1 MVMNR
6 RRIVSGVLKSA
17 AALVGAVALIAAAWT
32 TGTVQ
37 EATATVEMT
46 NQLTFTSDTVV
57 IGVGET
63 VEFRNTS
70 ALVHTVTGD
79 PSRASLDASVHLPDG
94 AEPFHSGRMKPGEA
108 FSHTFESTGTYRYFC
123 VPHEGAKMRGVVV
136 VRDREDMR
144 E

>member
-1 MVMNR
+1 MERNR
-6 RRIVSGVLKSA
+6 RHAASAIVKSA
-17 AALVGAVALIAAAWT
+17 AALAGAVALIAAAAT
-32 TGTVQ
+32 SPSG
-37 EATATVEMT
+37 EAAVTVEMT
-46 NQLTFTSDTVV
+46 NQLTFTSDSVV

-63 VEFRNTS
+63 VKFRNTS

-79 PSRASLDASVHLPDG
+79 PSRASLDASVHLPEG
-94 AEPFHSGRMKPGEA
+94 AESFHSGRMKPGES
-108 FSHTFESTGTYRYFC
+108 FSHTFESAGAYRYFC

>member
-1 MVMNR
+1 MVENR
-6 RRIVSGVLKSA
+6 RRIVSGGLKSA
-17 AALVGAVALIAAAWT
+17 AALVGAAALIAAAWT
-32 TGTVQ
+32 SGTVQ

-46 NQLTFTSDTVV
+46 NQLTFTSDSVV

-79 PSRASLDASVHLPDG
+79 PSRASLDASVHLPEG
-94 AEPFHSGRMKPGEA
+94 AESFHSGRMKPGET

-136 VRDREDMR
+136 VREREDMR